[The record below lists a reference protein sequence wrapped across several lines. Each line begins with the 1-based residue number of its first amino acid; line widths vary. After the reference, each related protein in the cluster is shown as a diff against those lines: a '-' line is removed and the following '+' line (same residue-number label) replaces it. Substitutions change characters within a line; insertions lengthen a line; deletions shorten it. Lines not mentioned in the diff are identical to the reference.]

1 MLKKRKVLLRFFL
14 TYVTIVVPVLLAS
27 MFATGVIQK
36 EMLKME
42 DELLHRQLKEVKDT
56 FAATYINYYDEG
68 IIIGSRTEL
77 LPNKML
83 GHPNNI
89 QEGIDIL
96 KLKSNFDDD
105 IIGVFVTY
113 ETDKVYSSTGITR
126 KTVYFSSS
134 LNCTEESIRRGM
146 EAIESEKGTVTLLF
160 DKRAGGKILYSYKIY
175 RSSDASTS
183 VNFVMDFSQ
192 LEDMVHISN
201 ENQYYELIM
210 ADGSFIV
217 ICCDENGEIIFCES
231 ELWEELTAKK
241 QFTVFEE
248 YMEESGITIRLY
260 YDKKDASIGWWLY
273 KIQTVNIVLILLG
286 ITWSVIFSWLYS
298 RKQMR
303 EITLL
308 EKTAKGEAEDSL
320 PSKNVYHD
328 LQGLILQG
336 FNENRKLEES
346 VLEHKER
353 LQDKVINMVF
363 HGMFHEP
370 EKLEIAF
377 RELGFV
383 SVPKRFFVGAVSVEC
398 ALEQKFIEEILGKC
412 LWMSEVYEGKDII
425 IYLYEMQME
434 DENQFLRK
442 KYAEEIRR
450 LLHQKGIHKIRI
462 GMSQVYSNPVIIDC
476 AYAEAIQMLGRL
488 LQGKEKDYYLCWDNT
503 NCQKIL
509 LMPDESLMEEFEQAL
524 QEKYYEDAVQAFHQ
538 LLYSSMVKECTEQN
552 RNYIRYEI
560 LQKLIQY
567 LKEEKTM
574 DKQLLLEECI
584 NIRVEHEREFTNAV
598 SNILQKVLQKK
609 ENDSFAVL
617 LEYINQNYQ
626 NSSLTYEEV
635 AAAGGISKNYISKM
649 FRVKLG
655 MSYIEYL
662 TLVRLDKASDLLRT
676 TDININTVA
685 EMVGYANTA
694 SFRRAFKVKY
704 GLSAS
709 DYRNKERKY
718 QGKE

>member
-1 MLKKRKVLLRFFL
+1 
-14 TYVTIVVPVLLAS
+14 
-27 MFATGVIQK
+27 
-36 EMLKME
+36 
-42 DELLHRQLKEVKDT
+42 
-56 FAATYINYYDEG
+56 
-68 IIIGSRTEL
+68 
-77 LPNKML
+77 
-83 GHPNNI
+83 
-89 QEGIDIL
+89 
-96 KLKSNFDDD
+96 
-105 IIGVFVTY
+105 
-113 ETDKVYSSTGITR
+113 
-126 KTVYFSSS
+126 
-134 LNCTEESIRRGM
+134 
-146 EAIESEKGTVTLLF
+146 
-160 DKRAGGKILYSYKIY
+160 
-175 RSSDASTS
+175 
-183 VNFVMDFSQ
+183 
-192 LEDMVHISN
+192 
-201 ENQYYELIM
+201 
-210 ADGSFIV
+210 
-217 ICCDENGEIIFCES
+217 
-231 ELWEELTAKK
+231 
-241 QFTVFEE
+241 
-248 YMEESGITIRLY
+248 
-260 YDKKDASIGWWLY
+260 
-273 KIQTVNIVLILLG
+273 
-286 ITWSVIFSWLYS
+286 
-298 RKQMR
+298 MR

-308 EKTAKGEAEDSL
+308 EKTAKGEVEDSL

-377 RELGFV
+377 RELGFD
-383 SVPKRFFVGAVSVEC
+383 SFPRRFFVGAVSAEC
-398 ALEQKFIEEILGKC
+398 SLEQEHVEEILGKC
-412 LWMSEVYEGKDII
+412 LWMSEAYEGKDII
-425 IYLYEMQME
+425 IYLYEVQRE

-442 KYAEEIRR
+442 KYAEEIRQ

-476 AYAEAIQMLGRL
+476 AYAEAIKMLGRL

-503 NCQKIL
+503 NPQRI
-509 LMPDESLMEEFEQAL
+509 LMPDEALLEEFEKAL
-524 QEKYYEDAVQAFHQ
+524 RNQYYEDAVQAFHG
-538 LLYSSMVKECTEQN
+538 LLHSRMVKECTVQN

-560 LQKLIQY
+560 LQRMIRY
-567 LKEEKTM
+567 LSEERGM

-598 SNILQKVLQKK
+598 SNILQKISQKK
-609 ENDSFAVL
+609 ENDSFALL

-662 TLVRLDKASDLLRT
+662 TLVRIDKASVLLRT

-694 SFRRAFKVKY
+694 SFRRAFKMKY

-718 QGKE
+718 QSKE